1 MDKYIGKL
9 LDNRYEILEVIGTGG
24 MAVVYKARCHRLNR
38 LVAIKILKEDTTQ
51 DEELRR
57 RFHAESQAVA
67 MLSHPNIVS
76 VFDVSRSS
84 DADYIVMELIDGL
97 TLKQYMQQKGVLN
110 WREALHFAIQIAKA
124 LEHAHSRGIVHRDI
138 KPHNIMV
145 LKDGS
150 VKVADFGIARIT
162 SSSNTLTREA
172 LGSVHYISP
181 EQAKGGRVDER
192 TDIYSLG
199 VVLYEMLTGRPP
211 FDGESPV
218 SIAIQHISERPPLP
232 TELNPD
238 IPKGL
243 EQITMHA
250 MCPDLENR
258 YASATELL
266 DDLDEFRK
274 NPEVQFAFHGA
285 ESRLRIPTARPEA
298 AAPAAKPVHRQ
309 QAAAK
314 KPEPSAPRKKTAT
327 KKPAVIIVVGVLLAL
342 VLISYFLYSYLL
354 RDLFSGPEDVK
365 VPNLVGQVY
374 EEINPEDYPD
384 FVLEKGESK
393 HDDTVPAGQVIEQEP
408 KADKTVK
415 AGSTIILT
423 VSLGS
428 EEKTMPNL
436 VNTSVSAA
444 QRMLEDLDLGLN
456 VKVEYE
462 ENSVYV
468 ADQVI
473 RTDPL
478 YGDPLEK
485 GDTVTLTVCEA
496 VTETLIP
503 VPELEGLDI
512 QDALNSLTALGL
524 SNGAIRYVDSDLP
537 AGTVTYQSIEQGQEV
552 KAGTVINLQVSL
564 GPEEDPDPQ
573 VPEEGETGN
582 PQVPEVPEDDNA
594 KLVTVN
600 LPEGDGTITVT
611 LLLDGVQYGEDF
623 TVALGKPS
631 IQVQVKGSGTQVLD
645 IYFDGVLAQSE
656 VLEFGQ

>member
-84 DADYIVMELIDGL
+84 DADYIVMELLDGL

-298 AAPAAKPVHRQ
+298 AAPAAKPVRRQ